1 MRRMSKTFSSEW
13 AIEVISLSKIFKDG
27 ENVLKEVSF
36 KVRPGEMVALIGASG
51 SGKSTLLRHLAG
63 LIGGEPGSIV
73 DVLGNRVQENG
84 QISSEIRTI
93 RSRVGFIFQ
102 QFNLVGR
109 ISVLLNVLAGGLHRM
124 PVWRSL
130 LRLFRGSEIENAL
143 GALKMVGIENQAHR
157 RASTLSGGQ
166 QQRVAIARTIFQ
178 NSQVI
183 LADEPIASLDPE
195 SARVVMDL
203 LAQINKERQISVL
216 VSMHQ
221 VNVARQYCKR
231 TIALN
236 KGQVVFDGPTSAL
249 SSDFLCELYGSAA
262 RELIDERSLGEGAS
276 IISNPV
282 NRLVPEVR

>member
-1 MRRMSKTFSSEW
+1 MLRTSNSFSSDW
-13 AIEVISLSKIFKDG
+13 AIEVSSLSKMFQNG
-27 ENVLKEVSF
+27 VLVLNNVSF
-36 KVRPGEMVALIGASG
+36 KIRPGEMVALIGASG

-63 LIGGEPGSIV
+63 LTQGEPGSTV

-84 QISSEIRTI
+84 RISSEIRAI
-93 RSRVGFIFQ
+93 RSRIGFIFQ

-109 ISVLLNVLAGGLHRM
+109 ISVLLNVLAGGLHRT

-130 LRLFRGSEIENAL
+130 LRLFRRSEIQNAL
-143 GALKMVGIENQAHR
+143 GALKVVGIEGHAHQ

-166 QQRVAIARTIFQ
+166 QQRVAIARTLFQ
-178 NSQVI
+178 NCEVI

-195 SARVVMDL
+195 SARIVMDL
-203 LAQINKERQISVL
+203 LARINLERQISVL

-221 VNVARQYCKR
+221 VDVARLYCKR

-249 SSDFLCELYGSAA
+249 SSDFLCELYGGAA
-262 RELIDERSLGEGAS
+262 RELIDEQSLGKTPS
-276 IISNPV
+276 TLSYPV
-282 NRLVPEVR
+282 RSEVL

>member
-1 MRRMSKTFSSEW
+1 M
-13 AIEVISLSKIFKDG
+13 FKDG
-27 ENVLKEVSF
+27 ENALKEVSF
-36 KVRPGEMVALIGASG
+36 KMRPGEMVALIGASG

-73 DVLGNRVQENG
+73 DVLGDRVQENG
-84 QISSEIRTI
+84 RISSEIRAI

-143 GALKMVGIENQAHR
+143 GALKVVGIEDHAHQ

-166 QQRVAIARTIFQ
+166 QQRVAIARTLFQ
-178 NSQVI
+178 NCQVI

-203 LAQINKERQISVL
+203 LARINKERQVSVL

-249 SSDFLCELYGSAA
+249 SSDFLCKLYGSAA

-276 IISNPV
+276 MVGYPV
-282 NRLVPEVR
+282 NQLVSKVL

>member
-1 MRRMSKTFSSEW
+1 MLRTSETFSSEW
-13 AIEVISLSKIFKDG
+13 AIEVISLSKIFKDD
-27 ENVLKEVSF
+27 EKVLKEVSF

-63 LIGGEPGSIV
+63 LTGGEPGSIV
-73 DVLGNRVQENG
+73 EVLGNRVQENG
-84 QISSEIRTI
+84 RISSEIRAI

-130 LRLFRGSEIENAL
+130 LRLFRRSEIENAL
-143 GALKMVGIENQAHR
+143 GALRVVGIEDHAHQ

-166 QQRVAIARTIFQ
+166 QQRVAIARTLFQ
-178 NSQVI
+178 NCQVI

-203 LAQINKERQISVL
+203 LARINKERQVSVL

-221 VNVARQYCKR
+221 VNVARLYCKR

-249 SSDFLCELYGSAA
+249 SSDFLRELYGSAA
-262 RELIDERSLGEGAS
+262 RELIDERSLAERAS
-276 IISNPV
+276 MVSYPV
-282 NRLVPEVR
+282 NRLVPEVL

>member
-1 MRRMSKTFSSEW
+1 MC
-13 AIEVISLSKIFKDG
+13 
-27 ENVLKEVSF
+27 
-36 KVRPGEMVALIGASG
+36 
-51 SGKSTLLRHLAG
+51 
-63 LIGGEPGSIV
+63 
-73 DVLGNRVQENG
+73 
-84 QISSEIRTI
+84 
-93 RSRVGFIFQ
+93 
-102 QFNLVGR
+102 
-109 ISVLLNVLAGGLHRM
+109 
-124 PVWRSL
+124 
-130 LRLFRGSEIENAL
+130 
-143 GALKMVGIENQAHR
+143 
-157 RASTLSGGQ
+157 
-166 QQRVAIARTIFQ
+166 AIARTIFQ

-183 LADEPIASLDPE
+183 LGDEPIAPLDPE

>member
-1 MRRMSKTFSSEW
+1 MRRAGKTFSSEW

-27 ENVLKEVSF
+27 ENALKEVSF
-36 KVRPGEMVALIGASG
+36 KMRPGEMVALIGASG

-73 DVLGNRVQENG
+73 DVLGDRVQENG
-84 QISSEIRTI
+84 RISSEIRAI
-93 RSRVGFIFQ
+93 RSRVGLIFQ

-143 GALKMVGIENQAHR
+143 GALKVVGIEDHAHQ

-166 QQRVAIARTIFQ
+166 QQRVAIARTLFQ
-178 NSQVI
+178 NCQVI

-203 LAQINKERQISVL
+203 LARINKERQVSVL

-221 VNVARQYCKR
+221 VNVARLYCKR

-249 SSDFLCELYGSAA
+249 SSDFLRELYGSAA
-262 RELIDERSLGEGAS
+262 RELIDERFLGEGAS
-276 IISNPV
+276 MVGYPV
-282 NRLVPEVR
+282 NRFVSEVL

>member
-1 MRRMSKTFSSEW
+1 MLRTSETFSSEW

-27 ENVLKEVSF
+27 EKVLKEVSF
-36 KVRPGEMVALIGASG
+36 KLRPGEMVALIGASG

-63 LIGGEPGSIV
+63 LTGGEPGSIV

-84 QISSEIRTI
+84 QISREIRAI

-102 QFNLVGR
+102 QFDLVGR

-124 PVWRSL
+124 PMWRSL
-130 LRLFRGSEIENAL
+130 LRLFRCSEVENAL
-143 GALKMVGIENQAHR
+143 SALKMVGIEDHAHQ

-166 QQRVAIARTIFQ
+166 QQRVAIARTLFQ
-178 NSQVI
+178 NCQVI

-221 VNVARQYCKR
+221 VNVARLYCKR

-236 KGQVVFDGPTSAL
+236 QGQVVFDGPTSAL
-249 SSDFLCELYGSAA
+249 SRDFLCELYGSAA

-276 IISNPV
+276 MVSYPV
-282 NRLVPEVR
+282 NRLVSEAH

>member
-1 MRRMSKTFSSEW
+1 MLRTSETFSSEW
-13 AIEVISLSKIFKDG
+13 AIEVISLSKIFKDD
-27 ENVLKEVSF
+27 EKVLKEVSF

-63 LIGGEPGSIV
+63 LTGGEPGSIV

-84 QISSEIRTI
+84 RISSEIRAI

-130 LRLFRGSEIENAL
+130 LRLFRRSEIENAL
-143 GALKMVGIENQAHR
+143 GALRVVGIEDHAHQ

-166 QQRVAIARTIFQ
+166 QQRVAIARTLFQ
-178 NSQVI
+178 NCQVI

-203 LAQINKERQISVL
+203 LARINKERQVSVL

-221 VNVARQYCKR
+221 VNVARLYCKR

-249 SSDFLCELYGSAA
+249 SSDFLRELYGSAA
-262 RELIDERSLGEGAS
+262 RELIDERSLAERAS
-276 IISNPV
+276 MVSYPV
-282 NRLVPEVR
+282 NRLVPEVL

>member
-1 MRRMSKTFSSEW
+1 MRRTGKTFGSEW

-27 ENVLKEVSF
+27 ENALKEVSF
-36 KVRPGEMVALIGASG
+36 KMRPGEMVALIGASG

-73 DVLGNRVQENG
+73 DVLGDRVQENG
-84 QISSEIRTI
+84 RISSEIGAI

-130 LRLFRGSEIENAL
+130 LRLFRDSEIENAL
-143 GALKMVGIENQAHR
+143 GALKVVGIEDQAHR
-157 RASTLSGGQ
+157 RTSTLSGGQ
-166 QQRVAIARTIFQ
+166 QQRVAIARALFQ
-178 NSQVI
+178 KSQVI

-203 LAQINKERQISVL
+203 LARINKERQISVL

-231 TIALN
+231 TIVLN
-236 KGQVVFDGPTSAL
+236 KGQIVFDGPTSAL
-249 SSDFLCELYGSAA
+249 SSDFLCKLYGSAA
-262 RELIDERSLGEGAS
+262 RELIDERSLAEGAS

-282 NRLVPEVR
+282 NRLVSEVR